1 MNSNFHN
8 ICRSCLIPGGAES
21 EMIALNT
28 VYEDIQLSDII
39 TIITGITVKTHD
51 YDK

>member
-1 MNSNFHN
+1 MNPNFNN

-28 VYEDIQLSDII
+28 LYEDIQLSEII
-39 TIITGITVKTHD
+39 TIITGITVQILD
-51 YDK
+51 LL